1 MTYPSLNRRH
11 NVGLFLVLVA
21 AGISLFFEASAKQTA
36 GIVLLGIAA
45 TWLLGT
51 ISVRL
56 LWLLSS
62 FLGCLVGIIAGG
74 KPVVDDWKSFQESIQ
89 SYDRAIADLREAMA
103 KSRPLQVIKSDPLP
117 RRSDEVTGTTPAVD
131 YDALAK
137 KYGAISS
144 SPPTI
149 DWSNYD
155 GTMTVFDYN
164 PQAKK
169 WNIAAAPGW
178 VPVEEPKA
186 EAKKSPKQSALPP
199 LPSGY
204 ALDVTVEVPA
214 TTVSW
219 ERPDLGLLP
228 PGATLVTGSVGTRL
242 SFPANVDED
251 DLMRSIQNQLLQPRP
266 KFSFRA
272 SLISNRLP
280 SLSGL
285 VLLMAGL
292 FSFGWFVRSILRAKR
307 GQATVQD

>member
-117 RRSDEVTGTTPAVD
+117 RRSDEVTQATPAVD

-149 DWSNYD
+149 DFSNYD
-155 GTMTVFDYN
+155 GTTTVFDYN

-169 WNIAAAPGW
+169 WNVAAAPGW
-178 VPVEEPKA
+178 VRVEDSKPG
-186 EAKKSPKQSALPP
+186 AKKSTKQNALPP
-199 LPSGY
+199 LPGGY
-204 ALDVTVEVPA
+204 TLDTTVEMPPN
-214 TTVSW
+214 TVNW
-219 ERPDLGLLP
+219 ELPDLGLLP
-228 PGATLVTGSVGTRL
+228 QGATLVSGSLKTRL
-242 SFPANVDED
+242 SFPANVDEEE
-251 DLMRSIQNQLLQPRP
+251 LISTIQSQLLRPRP
-266 KFSFRA
+266 KFSFKA
-272 SLISNRLP
+272 SFISNPISSLI
-280 SLSGL
+280 GL
-285 VLLMAGL
+285 ASLMAGM
-292 FSFGWFVRSILRAKR
+292 FSLAWFVRTVLRAKS
-307 GQATVQD
+307 GHAAIQD